1 MQRLKGERGAVAVVV
16 ALLMIPLI
24 GFGAIAIDVAAVHA
38 DRQQLQLGA
47 DAAALAIA
55 QDCAVGSCTADPNA
69 VAQDFS
75 DANKNDGDTEAPVV
89 TLEPNAGT
97 VTVETAGIRQHWLAP
112 VLGFEESDVVAR
124 ATAAWDVPGGADTLP
139 LIFSVCEI
147 DKLAQAAGTSFIVD
161 PLTGEYTFQNT
172 SAIVQIYLDHP
183 SSSGAP
189 KDYSC
194 TPEGASSSL
203 TMPGGFSWITDGTDS
218 GVCSVYTTVGEPVSN
233 NPGNP
238 GPSECT
244 TEYLTGLIGK
254 TVALPVYNFA
264 EGGGAPGVYTV
275 YGYVGFKVV
284 GMWLMIQGEQTVKLG
299 TGTSGCNNGNGQC
312 IVGQFTEVSDLSGQP
327 SSDPDA
333 ADLGAKSVHLT
344 D

>member
-1 MQRLKGERGAVAVVV
+1 
-16 ALLMIPLI
+16 MIPLI
-24 GFGAIAIDVAAVHA
+24 GFGAIAIDVAAMHA

-55 QDCAVGSCTADPNA
+55 QDCAVGICTANPTA
-69 VAQDFS
+69 VAQNFS
-75 DANKNDGDTEAPVV
+75 DRNKNDGDTEQPSV
-89 TLEPNAGT
+89 TLQPNAGT
-97 VTVETAGIRQHWLAP
+97 VTVQTSGIRKHWLAP
-112 VLGFEESDVVAR
+112 VLGFEESDVAAS

-147 DKLAQAAGTSFIVD
+147 DKLAQAAGSSFTVD
-161 PLTGEYTFQNT
+161 PTTGKYKFENT
-172 SAIVQIYLDHP
+172 SAIVQIFLDHP
-183 SSSGAP
+183 SSSGGP

-194 TPEGASSSL
+194 TPEGAANSL
-203 TMPGGFSWITDGTDS
+203 TMPGGFSWITDGS
-218 GVCSVYTTVGEPVSN
+218 GSGKCSVYTTVGEPVSN

-254 TVALPVYNFA
+254 TVTLPVFNFA

-275 YGYVGFKVV
+275 YGYVGFKVS
-284 GMWLMIQGEQTVKLG
+284 GMWLMFQGGQTVKVG
-299 TGTSGCNNGNGQC
+299 TGINGCNNGNGQC
-312 IVGQFTEVSDLSGQP
+312 IAGQFTDVGDLTGTP
-327 SSDPDA
+327 SSDPNA